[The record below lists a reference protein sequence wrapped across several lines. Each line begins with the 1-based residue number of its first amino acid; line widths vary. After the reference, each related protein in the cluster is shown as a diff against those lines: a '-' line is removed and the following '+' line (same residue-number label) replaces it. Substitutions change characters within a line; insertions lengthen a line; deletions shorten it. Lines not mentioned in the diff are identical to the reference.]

1 MMKAAAYLHFK
12 DKAEEAIETYQS
24 IFEAKV
30 INQYKFEEGMTENP
44 DLLGKIFHAELKIGD
59 LNLFLCDTD
68 QNASFESIKFVLE
81 IRDED
86 QAHALFSK
94 LSTHGKI
101 IQNFTKMPYGPTI
114 GEAID
119 KFGIKWDIV
128 IC

>member
-1 MMKAAAYLHFK
+1 MKAAAYLHFK

-44 DLLGKIFHAELKIGD
+44 ALLGKIFHAELKIGD
-59 LNLFLCDTD
+59 LNIYLCDTD
-68 QNASFESIKFVLE
+68 QNASFESIKFVIETSDKDLA
-81 IRDED
+81 
-86 QAHALFSK
+86 QVYFSK
-94 LSTHGKI
+94 LSKHGRI
-101 IQNFTKMPYGPTI
+101 IQDFTKMPYGPTI